1 MLYDNFMRLRMR
13 SMLKYKTASGYPCTF
28 SNTNSQIENYRIY
41 GNTIDGEG
49 VGDKTANLCDVSQ
62 KIHKNGNYTFSETN
76 QEFTS
81 EWINAS
87 AMFLFK
93 ASVKPNTKYTVYY
106 DIYSTQLVSS
116 SSTNLQFAYDTVS
129 VSAGYIKRINVSG
142 DSLTDE
148 KRYQSTYTFTTK
160 DSAEELYIY
169 INNYRQRVRGRLM
182 VAEAESI
189 TEYEPF
195 GYKIP
200 IKINDTIVDTAYTQ
214 LPLNKTDTNVDY
226 LDYKSGKV
234 INYIDGVATTASA
247 ILPKITTVSGTN
259 AITTGTTIEPS
270 NITVRYGNAELEFE
284 GYPCSFSGK
293 VRRIRNYQIY
303 GDSTQDGT
311 PSPENPVEIQSVGD
325 LVTDETSEYYGK
337 YDVPVTVRGKN
348 LINESA
354 VKLSSGY
361 WSDIDGHPIGN
372 NSRFIRISSVKCNPN
387 EKYTLSSNL
396 NIYSIWFFNNDTAI
410 SKITG
415 ENMVVAVNTPENCNR
430 LRISLCNTS
439 GNTDTVAFKWIQ
451 LELGTTATSYEPYI
465 APVTT
470 NIYLNEPLRKV
481 GDYADYIDYKNQ
493 KVFRQ
498 IEVLDGTGTKPIDES
513 LGTLATPIEESV
525 YLPPLSTV
533 INGTN
538 IITTG
543 TTVEPSNIKI
553 KYKE

>member
-13 SMLKYKTASGYPCTF
+13 SILKYKTASGYPCTF

-41 GNTIDGEG
+41 GNTIAGEG

-62 KIHKNGNYTFSETN
+62 KIHKNGSYTFSETN

-116 SSTNLQFAYDTVS
+116 SSTNLQLAYDTVS
-129 VSAGYIKRINVSG
+129 VSTGYIKRINVSG

-160 DSAEELYIY
+160 DGAEELYIY

-247 ILPKITTVSGTN
+247 ILPEIITVSGTN
-259 AITTGTTIEPS
+259 
-270 NITVRYGNAELEFE
+270 V
-284 GYPCSFSGK
+284 
-293 VRRIRNYQIY
+293 
-303 GDSTQDGT
+303 
-311 PSPENPVEIQSVGD
+311 
-325 LVTDETSEYYGK
+325 
-337 YDVPVTVRGKN
+337 
-348 LINESA
+348 
-354 VKLSSGY
+354 
-361 WSDIDGHPIGN
+361 
-372 NSRFIRISSVKCNPN
+372 
-387 EKYTLSSNL
+387 
-396 NIYSIWFFNNDTAI
+396 
-410 SKITG
+410 
-415 ENMVVAVNTPENCNR
+415 
-430 LRISLCNTS
+430 
-439 GNTDTVAFKWIQ
+439 
-451 LELGTTATSYEPYI
+451 
-465 APVTT
+465 
-470 NIYLNEPLRKV
+470 
-481 GDYADYIDYKNQ
+481 
-493 KVFRQ
+493 
-498 IEVLDGTGTKPIDES
+498 
-513 LGTLATPIEESV
+513 
-525 YLPPLSTV
+525 
-533 INGTN
+533 
-538 IITTG
+538 ITTG